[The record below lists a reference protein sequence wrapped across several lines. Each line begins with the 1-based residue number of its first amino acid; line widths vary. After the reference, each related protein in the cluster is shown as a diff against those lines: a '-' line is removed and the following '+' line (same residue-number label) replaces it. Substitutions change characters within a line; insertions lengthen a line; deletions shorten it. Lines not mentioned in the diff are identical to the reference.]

1 MTAPTTTTVAE
12 TFLTKWPKLIRA
24 TTTDIGISF
33 NFKFHSTNLSRK
45 NLVHL
50 HLPGGSIVGQWLIR
64 NSNALIS
71 NKNTKVLD
79 NVRRLMEHRGPLLR
93 IFSFT
98 ESLYTQNGFNGSSPR
113 QRVTKWISLLVNVVT
128 DMTGKLPNQQ
138 KALSLQKIK
147 IKENDAAF

>member
-1 MTAPTTTTVAE
+1 MTARTTTTVAE

-71 NKNTKVLD
+71 NKNTNEHSYSWEINNILKHFYLISDAKLTTCEFGAD
-79 NVRRLMEHRGPLLR
+79 NECFRPTVDQL
-93 IFSFT
+93 T
-98 ESLYTQNGFNGSSPR
+98 A
-113 QRVTKWISLLVNVVT
+113 K
-128 DMTGKLPNQQ
+128 
-138 KALSLQKIK
+138 
-147 IKENDAAF
+147 